1 MELDK
6 IYIRTGLEY
15 DMNNKKFREDLQDIE
30 FQEQQEHMQEMETS
44 KSKQRL
50 F

>member
-15 DMNNKKFREDLQDIE
+15 DMNNKFREDFIR
-30 FQEQQEHMQEMETS
+30 HRISGKNSRSTC
-44 KSKQRL
+44 KKWRL
-50 F
+50 L